1 MDVKD
6 AVQVAK
12 DYITDLFGEEGLVDV
27 GLEEVDVDLSGNWI
41 VTIGFSRSWDRN
53 IGSVLS
59 GAGSRSYKA
68 VMIQDEDGKVL
79 SVKDRTLFGDM
90 RP

>member
-1 MDVKD
+1 MNVMD

-12 DYITDLFGEEGLVDV
+12 DYITVLFEEEGIVDV
-27 GLEEVDVDLSGNWI
+27 GLEEVDIDQSGDWM
-41 VTIGFSRSWDRN
+41 VTIGFSRSWDRK

-59 GAGSRSYKA
+59 GVTSRSYKA
-68 VMIQDEDGKVL
+68 VRIRDEDGKVL

-90 RP
+90 RR